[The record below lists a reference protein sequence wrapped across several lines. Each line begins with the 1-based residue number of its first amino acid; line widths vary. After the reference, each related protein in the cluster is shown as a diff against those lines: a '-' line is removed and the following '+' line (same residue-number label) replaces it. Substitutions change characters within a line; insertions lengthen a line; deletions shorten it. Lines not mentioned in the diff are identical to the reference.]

1 MITLRFVTC
10 NDSVSNTIRR
20 GEMGFWA
27 SHVEALMPDGKL
39 LGAHA
44 AGGVQECTS
53 DYDASLWTQQLY
65 VPVPCGAAQTQTFEM
80 FLKSQLGKPYD
91 MPAIEEMAL
100 GILTG
105 EAPNWQQKPS
115 WICSALQTA
124 ALLMAGIIKGAPAT
138 VRLATPRDVLV
149 AVAALVEIGT
159 PETRS
164 GMVGKLFTPV
174 AAPSGSEPAPSRPA
188 RRLKDTAHQR

>member
-1 MITLRFVTC
+1 LITLRFVTC
-10 NDSVSNTIRR
+10 NDPVSNTIRR

-27 SHVEALMPDGKL
+27 SHVEAVMPDGKL

-44 AGGVQECTS
+44 AGGVQECAS
-53 DYDASLWTQQLY
+53 DYDAGLWTQQLY
-65 VPVPCGAAQTQTFEM
+65 VQIPCTDAEALAFET

-105 EAPNWQQKPS
+105 EAPNWPQKPS

-164 GMVGKLFTPV
+164 GMDGKLFTSV
-174 AAPSGSEPAPSRPA
+174 AAP
-188 RRLKDTAHQR
+188 